1 MKDLLQEMGTRLRD
15 GGKLDEWILMADVS
29 NLADGSIT
37 LTHIYIYIHTIL
49 PCILFAQHVRHDF
62 RKCILDSLKFTHTC
76 FFKHL
81 TVHTVYI
88 YIYMYTDICI
98 YIYCICR
105 YTLVSIFR
113 I

>member
-88 YIYMYTDICI
+88 YIHVHRYMYI

>member
-1 MKDLLQEMGTRLRD
+1 MQETVKDLLQEMGTRLRD

-49 PCILFAQHVRHDF
+49 PYILFAQHVRHDF

-88 YIYMYTDICI
+88 YTCTQI
-98 YIYCICR
+98 YIYIL
-105 YTLVSIFR
+105 YMSVHTR
-113 I
+113 IYI

>member
-88 YIYMYTDICI
+88 YIHVHRYMYI
-98 YIYCICR
+98 YILYMSVH
-105 YTLVSIFR
+105 TR
-113 I
+113 IYI